1 VVVPESFIR
10 EMTNTLMLFGARAGP
25 DLPPPPK
32 DEGK

>member
-1 VVVPESFIR
+1 
-10 EMTNTLMLFGARAGP
+10 MTNTLMLFGARAGP